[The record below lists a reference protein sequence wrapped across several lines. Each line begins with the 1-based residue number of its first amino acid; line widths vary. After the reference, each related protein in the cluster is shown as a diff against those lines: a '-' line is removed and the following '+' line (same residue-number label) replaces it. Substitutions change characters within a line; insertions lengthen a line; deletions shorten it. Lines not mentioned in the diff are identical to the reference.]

1 MAAKVFLFFYRAPWL
16 TRDEFARRYLA
27 EHAPLV
33 LQHCPRITRY
43 VANVVEN
50 DVEGFD
56 NASELWVNAIE
67 DFLDPSRLYDS
78 VEGQE
83 AVERSRAE
91 LVSKTV
97 VYGVTERVQRD
108 YERTWPD
115 GERSPGQKLIAPLSR
130 IDGLT
135 KEQFVEHWTAKHS
148 QLALKHVLGMGRYVT
163 NVVERALTPGAPEI
177 DGIVEVHYT
186 AKREFDSQDGQ
197 RIMVE
202 DTQSLLQTPVRH
214 MAGEYILRS

>member
-1 MAAKVFLFFYRAPWL
+1 LAAKIFLFFYRAPWL
-16 TRDEFARRYLA
+16 TREEFTRRYVA
-27 EHAPLV
+27 EHVPLM
-33 LQHCPRITRY
+33 LKHCPRITRY

-56 NASELWVNAIE
+56 NASELWVDVIE
-67 DFLDPSRLYDS
+67 DFTDPSRLYGS
-78 VEGQE
+78 PEGQE
-83 AVERSRAE
+83 AVEKSRAE
-91 LVSKTV
+91 LVSKAV
-97 VYGVTERVQRD
+97 AYHVIEKVQLDR
-108 YERTWPD
+108 EQTWPD
-115 GERSPGQKLIAPLSR
+115 GERSPGQKLIAPLNR

-135 KEQFVEHWTAKHS
+135 KEQFVEHWTTTHS

-186 AKREFDSQDGQ
+186 GKREFDSEDGQ

>member
-16 TRDEFARRYLA
+16 TREEFARRYLA
-27 EHAPLV
+27 EHVPLM

-56 NASELWVNAIE
+56 NASELWVDAIE
-67 DFLDPSRLYDS
+67 DFTDPSRLYDTP
-78 VEGQE
+78 EGQQ
-83 AVERSRAE
+83 AVEKSREA
-91 LVSKTV
+91 LLSRTVAYSVS
-97 VYGVTERVQRD
+97 ERVQRD
-108 YERTWPD
+108 YERAWPD
-115 GERSPGQKLIAPLSR
+115 GGRSPGQKLIAPLNR

-135 KEQFVEHWTAKHS
+135 KEQFVEHWTTTHS
-148 QLALKHVLGMGRYVT
+148 QLALEHVLGMGRYVT

-186 AKREFDSQDGQ
+186 GKRAFDSEDGQ

-214 MAGEYILRS
+214 MAGEYIFRS

>member
-1 MAAKVFLFFYRAPWL
+1 LAAKLFLFFYRAPWL
-16 TRDEFARRYLA
+16 TRGEFAQRYLS
-27 EHAPLV
+27 EHVPLM
-33 LQHCPRITRY
+33 LQHCPHITRY

-50 DVEGFD
+50 DIEGFD
-56 NASELWVNAIE
+56 NASELWVDAIE
-67 DFLDPSRLYDS
+67 DFMDPSRLYGS
-78 VEGQE
+78 PEGQQ
-83 AVERSRAE
+83 AVEKSRDA
-91 LVSKTV
+91 LVGRTV
-97 VYGVTERVQRD
+97 AYSVSERVQRD

-115 GERSPGQKLIAPLSR
+115 GERSPGQKLIAPLNR

-135 KEQFVEHWTAKHS
+135 HEQFVEHWTTTHS
-148 QLALKHVLGMGRYVT
+148 QLALEHVLGMGRYVT

-186 AKREFDSQDGQ
+186 GKREFDSPDGQ

-214 MAGEYILRS
+214 MAGEYIFRS